1 MIANVLVVDLYL
13 NDASNQTYCLR
24 HSEQLAPSDLTDVF
38 VILGRYMVVSI
49 GKKCEAG

>member
-1 MIANVLVVDLYL
+1 VVDLYL

-24 HSEQLAPSDLTDVF
+24 HSEQLAPLDLTDAFAV
-38 VILGRYMVVSI
+38 LGRYMIVNI